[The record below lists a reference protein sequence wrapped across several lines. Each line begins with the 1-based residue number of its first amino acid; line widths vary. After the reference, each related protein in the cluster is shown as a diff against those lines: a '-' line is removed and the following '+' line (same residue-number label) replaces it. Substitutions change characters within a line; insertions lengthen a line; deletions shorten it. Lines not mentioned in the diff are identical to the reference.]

1 MSYLMVLGKNG
12 QILLKQVQQKV
23 KLRNLIE
30 NSMIVMNIKES
41 YPELIGDWLR
51 VSVNTKDNNDLLVK
65 KIKTI
70 V

>member
-1 MSYLMVLGKNG
+1 M
-12 QILLKQVQQKV
+12 
-23 KLRNLIE
+23 E

-65 KIKTI
+65 KLKQLFNDFQNNIKLR
-70 V
+70 

>member
-1 MSYLMVLGKNG
+1 
-12 QILLKQVQQKV
+12 
-23 KLRNLIE
+23 
-30 NSMIVMNIKES
+30 MIVMNIKES

-51 VSVNTKDNNDLLVK
+51 VSVNTKYNNDLIVK

>member
-1 MSYLMVLGKNG
+1 M
-12 QILLKQVQQKV
+12 
-23 KLRNLIE
+23 E

-51 VSVNTKDNNDLLVK
+51 VSVNTKDNNDQLVK

>member
-1 MSYLMVLGKNG
+1 
-12 QILLKQVQQKV
+12 
-23 KLRNLIE
+23 
-30 NSMIVMNIKES
+30 MIVRNIKES

>member
-1 MSYLMVLGKNG
+1 
-12 QILLKQVQQKV
+12 
-23 KLRNLIE
+23 
-30 NSMIVMNIKES
+30 MIVMNIKES
-41 YPELIGDWLR
+41 YPELIGVWLR

>member
-1 MSYLMVLGKNG
+1 
-12 QILLKQVQQKV
+12 
-23 KLRNLIE
+23 
-30 NSMIVMNIKES
+30 MIVMNIKES
-41 YPELIGDWLR
+41 YPELIVDWLR

>member
-1 MSYLMVLGKNG
+1 
-12 QILLKQVQQKV
+12 
-23 KLRNLIE
+23 
-30 NSMIVMNIKES
+30 MIVMNIKES
-41 YPELIGDWLR
+41 YPELIEDWLR